1 MTHLDI
7 INFIKENGNNGV
19 LEINEKV
26 IEQVDVRDAMAT
38 EPVLEDHIFQYTAI
52 ILRKEDIT
60 KQLAEAKEYVATY
73 EDLEKTV

>member
-26 IEQVDVRDAMAT
+26 IEQVDVRDAMAF

>member
-7 INFIKENGNNGV
+7 INFIKENGNNGI

-26 IEQVDVRDAMAT
+26 IEQVDVRDAMAF

-60 KQLAEAKEYVATY
+60 KQLAEAKEYVAAY
-73 EDLEKTV
+73 KDIAKAL

>member
-7 INFIKENGNNGV
+7 INFIKENGNNGI

-38 EPVLEDHIFQYTAI
+38 EPVLEDHIFQYTAV

-60 KQLAEAKEYVATY
+60 KQLAEAKEYVAMY
-73 EDLEKTV
+73 EDLEKIA